1 MCSKAIKNLDKWNKF
16 AIIFCLIQTVSA
28 ERNRY
33 QKYYFTQLSTSRLT
47 TSRRISLANHKSALK
62 RAKQNEIQ
70 RIRNKGYKTKV
81 KKAVKEVRTALTENT
96 PAQAKETLV
105 KAISLI
111 QKSASKGV
119 IHKNQAARKVS
130 RLTLQVNKLS
140 ASESK

>member
-1 MCSKAIKNLDKWNKF
+1 MTNEINLLLFLVKFKQLVAEKNG
-16 AIIFCLIQTVSA
+16 
-28 ERNRY
+28 Y
-33 QKYYFTQLSTSRLT
+33 QKYCFTQLTI
-47 TSRRISLANHKSALK
+47 SRRLSLANHKSALK

-70 RIRNKGYKTKV
+70 RIRNKGYKTRV

-96 PAQAKETLV
+96 QAQAKETLI

-111 QKSASKGV
+111 HKSASKGV

-140 ASESK
+140 ASES